1 MKKILVP
8 TDFSENAKL
17 ALGHAIQIANKF
29 GATVFVL
36 HAYHVATSTGNLV
49 SIDHIVKADREE
61 ELAALISEIKPL
73 LAPNTKIESQVSK
86 GNSVESICKAAEK
99 LKVDIIIMG
108 TTGADGMK
116 KIFLGS
122 TASNVMLHTPIPV
135 LAIPTDFQNFHPW
148 NITLAL
154 DDKKIEDLTLLKPIL
169 DLVKGFDAVLDLLT
183 VIDENHPKARIDP
196 DLEEYLKIEGVNYT
210 YFIVKADNIV
220 EGIRK
225 FVAREK
231 SDMLCLIHH
240 PRGLFQNIFGA
251 SVAKEMVFASSVPLL
266 VLRG

>member
-8 TDFSENAKL
+8 TDFSENANL
-17 ALGHAIQIANKF
+17 ALRHAIEIANKL
-29 GATVFVL
+29 GATICIL
-36 HAYHVATSTGNLV
+36 HAYQVATSAGNLV

-61 ELAALISEIKPL
+61 ELTALIREIKHL
-73 LAPNTKIESQVSK
+73 LAPNTRIESRISK
-86 GNSVESICKAAEK
+86 GNSVESICYSAEK
-99 LKVDIIIMG
+99 LKADLIIMG
-108 TTGADGMK
+108 TKGADGMK
-116 KIFLGS
+116 KLFLGS
-122 TASNVMLHTPIPV
+122 TSSNVILHTPIPV
-135 LAIPTDFQNFHPW
+135 LAIPTDFQNFHLK

-154 DDKKIEDLTLLKPIL
+154 DSKKIEDLTLLKSIL
-169 DLVKGFDAVLDLLT
+169 NLVKGFNAVLDLLT
-183 VIDENHPKARIDP
+183 VIDEDHPKASIDP
-196 DLEEYLKIEGVNYT
+196 DLEDYLKNEGVDYT
-210 YFIVKADNIV
+210 YFVVKAGHIV

-251 SVAKEMVFASSVPLL
+251 SVAKEMVFDSGVPLM

>member
-8 TDFSENAKL
+8 TDFSENSKL
-17 ALGHAIQIANKF
+17 ALKHAIQVANKF
-29 GATVFVL
+29 GGTVNVV
-36 HAYHVATSTGNLV
+36 HIYQIATSTASLV
-49 SIDHIVKADREE
+49 SIDHIVKADREQEISDLIE
-61 ELAALISEIKPL
+61 EMKPL
-73 LAPNTKIESQVSK
+73 LTNNASMEGHVRK
-86 GNSVESICKAAEK
+86 GGSVENICQIAEK

-108 TTGADGMK
+108 TKGADGMK

-122 TASNVMLHTPIPV
+122 TASNVILHTTIPV
-135 LAIPTDFQNFHPW
+135 LAIPTDFQNFHLS

-154 DDKKIEDLTLLKPIL
+154 DGKKIEDLTLLKPIL

-183 VIDENHPKARIDP
+183 VIDEEHPKARIDP
-196 DLEEYLKIEGVNYT
+196 DLEDYLKNEGVIYT
-210 YFIVKADNIV
+210 YFIVKAGHIV

-240 PRGLFQNIFGA
+240 PRGMFQNIFGA
-251 SVAKEMVFASSVPLL
+251 SVAKEMVFDSGVPLM

>member
-8 TDFSENAKL
+8 TDFSENANL
-17 ALGHAIQIANKF
+17 ALRHAVQVANQI
-29 GATVFVL
+29 GGSVSVV
-36 HAYHVATSTGNLV
+36 HIYQIATSTGSLV
-49 SIDHIVKADREE
+49 SIDHIVKADREQE
-61 ELAALISEIKPL
+61 ISELIDEMKPL
-73 LAPNTKIESQVSK
+73 LTNNASMDGLVRK
-86 GNSVESICKAAEK
+86 GNSVENICQIAEK

-108 TTGADGMK
+108 TKGADGMK
-116 KIFLGS
+116 KLFLGS
-122 TASNVMLHTPIPV
+122 TASNVILHTPIPV
-135 LAIPTDFQNFHPW
+135 LAIPTDFQNFQLS

-154 DDKKIEDLTLLKPIL
+154 DDKKIEDLTLLKPLL

-183 VIDENHPKARIDP
+183 VIDEDHPKAKIDP

-220 EGIRK
+220 GGIRK

-251 SVAKEMVFASSVPLL
+251 SVAKEMVFDSNIPLM

>member
-8 TDFSENAKL
+8 TDFSENANL
-17 ALGHAIQIANKF
+17 ALRHAIQVANNF
-29 GATVFVL
+29 GATIYIL
-36 HAYHVATSTGNLV
+36 HAYQVATSAGNLV

-61 ELAALISEIKPL
+61 ELAALISDIKPL
-73 LAPNTKIESQVSK
+73 LTPKTQIVSQVSK
-86 GNSVESICKAAEK
+86 GISVESICNAAEK

-108 TTGADGMK
+108 TKGADGIK

-122 TASNVMLHTPIPV
+122 TASNVILHTTIPV
-135 LAIPTDFQNFHPW
+135 LAIPSDFQNFHLT

-154 DDKKIEDLTLLKPIL
+154 DDKKIEDLTRLKPII
-169 DLVKGFDAVLDLLT
+169 DLAKGFNAVLDLLT
-183 VIDENHPKARIDP
+183 VIDESHPKAKIDP
-196 DLEEYLKIEGVNYT
+196 DLEDYLKKEGVDYT
-210 YFIVKADNIV
+210 YFIVKAGHIV

-231 SDMLCLIHH
+231 SDLLCLIHH

-251 SVAKEMVFASSVPLL
+251 SVAKEIVFDSSFPLL

>member
-8 TDFSENAKL
+8 TDFSENANL
-17 ALGHAIQIANKF
+17 ALRHAIQVANKF
-29 GATVFVL
+29 GATLYIL
-36 HAYHVATSTGNLV
+36 HAYLVATSTGNLV

-73 LAPNTKIESQVSK
+73 LDPKTQIVSQVIK
-86 GNSVESICKAAEK
+86 GISVESICNAAEK

-108 TTGADGMK
+108 TKGADGMK

-122 TASNVMLHTPIPV
+122 TASNVILHTTIPV
-135 LAIPTDFQNFHPW
+135 LVIPSVFESFKIS

-154 DDKKIEDLTLLKPIL
+154 DDKEIEDSTVLKPIL
-169 DLVKGFDAVLDLLT
+169 DFIKGFDAVLDLLS
-183 VIDENHPKARIDP
+183 VIDEDHPKAKIDRN
-196 DLEEYLKIEGVNYT
+196 LEEYFNKEGVTYT
-210 YFIVKADNIV
+210 YFIVKAPNIV

-225 FVAREK
+225 FVARES

-240 PRGLFQNIFGA
+240 SRGFFQNIFGA
-251 SVAKEMVFASSVPLL
+251 SVTKEMTFDSSVPIL